1 MDYDAI
7 IFDNDGVLV
16 TPTPRSLWQSA
27 SRLAFQ
33 ELGVCCV
40 VDEHVERMDG
50 HSLSALVRLCD
61 RYGVNAWEFWRR
73 REAHAARAQRHEF
86 RRGAKGAYDDIGAVS
101 ELSVP
106 VGIVSN
112 NQQATVDFVVDYCG
126 LGETVDTY
134 YGREPTLDG
143 LARMKPGSYY
153 LREAVD
159 DLGATNPLYVGDSSV
174 DIAAADDLGIDS
186 AFVRRPHRTDYE
198 TATDPT
204 YEITSLTELQ
214 ILCDTGVRSRSTP
227 KRGRGSH

>member
-33 ELGVCCV
+33 EFGVWAV
-40 VDEHVERMDG
+40 IDEHIERMDG
-50 HSLSALVRLCD
+50 HSLSVLVRLCEH
-61 RYGVNAWEFWRR
+61 YGVDAGEFWRR
-73 REAHAARAQRHEF
+73 RETHAVRAQRHEF
-86 RRGAKGAYDDIGAVS
+86 RHGTKGAYDDIDTVA

-112 NQQATVDFVVDYCG
+112 NQQATIDFIVDYYG
-126 LGETVDTY
+126 LDEAVGTH

-153 LREAVD
+153 LQQAVD
-159 DLGATNPLYVGDSSV
+159 DLGTTNPLYVGDSNV
-174 DIAAADDLGIDS
+174 DMAAADDLGIDS
-186 AFVRRPHRTDYE
+186 AFIRRPHRTDYR
-198 TATDPT
+198 TSPDPT
-204 YEITSLTELQ
+204 YEITSLSELAV
-214 ILCDTGVRSRSTP
+214 LCDTGVRSRSTP
-227 KRGRGSH
+227 RRGRGSH